1 MKNHLVRSYSSKETL
16 ERVDELA
23 WKLAALAADKV
34 PVEKEVAD
42 MVINRV
48 IDNAAVAIA
57 AINRLPP
64 STARSQAIAHP
75 NEGGATLF
83 SLPNNK
89 FSRNNFIHICY
100 FDKK

>member
-57 AINRLPP
+57 AINRLP
-64 STARSQAIAHP
+64 IF
-75 NEGGATLF
+75 E
-83 SLPNNK
+83 LPAMPTCPQ
-89 FSRNNFIHICY
+89 SIECSPISVL
-100 FDKK
+100 